1 MPNEEVGKYHCE
13 REVTN
18 VKKNIVFF
26 DLLFYLVLP
35 YLIWNQGRDYLGDY
49 YAILL
54 SSVPGFI
61 YTIYRFV
68 KEKQF
73 NVTGMFIL
81 FSLFAGTT
89 IDLLSGSAE
98 RMLWN
103 QVFFGIFMFLLILTT
118 IFIKQPL
125 GMHFAVD
132 IAYLQ
137 GEPREESQKLYRTQ
151 EFYKYFVWLTALFAF
166 RSLFQAGLKSYL
178 LMEYGAK
185 KYDFILFA
193 MKISGWIFGGLI
205 TAAFVFI
212 SMKIYNYHE
221 KNKDESGSDNSP
233 IQTDPKL

>member
-1 MPNEEVGKYHCE
+1 MKNL
-13 REVTN
+13 
-18 VKKNIVFF
+18 KKSIVVF
-26 DLLFYLVLP
+26 DLLFYLIIP
-35 YLIWNQGRDYLGDY
+35 YLIWNQGRDMLGDY

-89 IDLLSGSAE
+89 IDLLSGSAG

-103 QVFFGIFMFLLILTT
+103 QVFFGVFMALLISST

-137 GEPREESQKLYRTQ
+137 GEPRNETQALYRKP
-151 EFYKYFVWLTALFAF
+151 EFYKLFVWLTALFAF

-178 LMEYGAK
+178 LMEYGVK

-193 MKISGWIFGGLI
+193 MKISGWIFGALI
-205 TAAFVFI
+205 TAGFVFI
-212 SMKIYNYHE
+212 SVKIYNYHE
-221 KNKDESGSDNSP
+221 KNKGTEEPGSK
-233 IQTDPKL
+233 IQTEPKI